1 MRYRLLPISLILIL
15 IFIGSMGWARCASLC
30 DIYWWKRADVS
41 DVQAALYAGADV
53 NGRNKFG
60 YRPLHW
66 AVWISFPDAVQV
78 LLDAG
83 AKISVRDTLWD
94 TPLHVAAWAGS
105 SENVL
110 LLLRAGADAKAK
122 NKDQKTPWD
131 LAQDNEKLRD
141 TEGYFALMAAYY

>member
-1 MRYRLLPISLILIL
+1 
-15 IFIGSMGWARCASLC
+15 
-30 DIYWWKRADVS
+30 
-41 DVQAALYAGADV
+41 
-53 NGRNKFG
+53 
-60 YRPLHW
+60 
-66 AVWISFPDAVQV
+66 PDAVQV

-131 LAQDNEKLRD
+131 LAQDNEKLRG
-141 TEGYFALMAAYY
+141 TQGYFALKALYY

>member
-1 MRYRLLPISLILIL
+1 MRHHLLPISLIL

-41 DVQAALYAGADV
+41 DVQAALYAGANV
-53 NGRNKFG
+53 NGQNKFG

-131 LAQDNEKLRD
+131 LAQDNEKLRG
-141 TEGYFALMAAYY
+141 TQGYFALKAAYY

>member
-1 MRYRLLPISLILIL
+1 MRYRLFPLSLTFIL
-15 IFIGSMGWARCASLC
+15 IGSMGWTGCASLC

-66 AVWISFPDAVQV
+66 AVWISFPEAVQT

-83 AKISVRDTLWD
+83 AKISARDTVGD

-110 LLLRAGADAKAK
+110 LLLRSGADAKAK
-122 NKDQKTPWD
+122 NKDRKTPWD
-131 LAQDNEKLRD
+131 LAQDNEKLRG
-141 TEGYFALMAAYY
+141 TKGYFALKAAYF